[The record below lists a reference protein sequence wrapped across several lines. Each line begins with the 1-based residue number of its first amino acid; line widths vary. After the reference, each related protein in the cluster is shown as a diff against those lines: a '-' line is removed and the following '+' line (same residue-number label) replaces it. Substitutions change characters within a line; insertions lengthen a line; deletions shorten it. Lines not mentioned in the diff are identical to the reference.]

1 MFALYASNKFFSLF
15 FAAFL
20 STLLLYR
27 MEMKSMI
34 NVKKILNLCQTSS
47 PNSLKKIFI
56 MEPVTLKGELVL
68 Q

>member
-1 MFALYASNKFFSLF
+1 MFALYASSKFFSLF

-56 MEPVTLKGELVL
+56 MEPVTLKGELV
-68 Q
+68 